1 MLFIL
6 LVLALLVS
14 CAACALAWALMTRVK
29 RVIGT
34 DPDLASIRSAAA
46 VSVEP
51 GTRITSP
58 VGLVDVNGKPFS
70 LPVGSAQPW
79 VLAFQSLGC
88 AGCRQQ
94 LPGYRKFLEE
104 HGIPAERA
112 ISLAI
117 GDSADLGWLRSGL
130 EGAGHLVHVDQNS
143 PAVADLQITH
153 WPTYL
158 VVGADDRVVFATR
171 SSARLTASGPRST
184 ARASVP
190 AA

>member
-6 LVLALLVS
+6 LVLALLAS
-14 CAACALAWALMTRVK
+14 CAACALAWALTARVK
-29 RVIGT
+29 KVIGAT
-34 DPDLASIRSAAA
+34 PDVASIRSAAE
-46 VSVEP
+46 VSVEQ
-51 GTRITSP
+51 GTRIAGLD
-58 VGLVDVNGKPFS
+58 GLVDVAGEPFS

-104 HGIPAERA
+104 HGVPAERA

-117 GDSADLGWLRSGL
+117 GDPADLGWLRSGL
-130 EGAGHLVHVDQNS
+130 DGVGRVVHVDQNS
-143 PAVADLQITH
+143 PVVANLQISH

-158 VVGADDRVVFATR
+158 VVGPDDRVLFSTR
-171 SSARLTASGPRST
+171 SSARLTAPDPRNT
-184 ARASVP
+184 VRASAP